1 MQLTLG
7 DSGII
12 KTSFEAICD
21 IVDEVQILV
30 ESNVFRLSALDR
42 SHITFVNLELKK
54 DLFDEY
60 ILEEALK
67 LNVDTEELFKVLKRG
82 KSDDILTFKA
92 DEGNLI
98 IIFENGDT
106 TRTFKIRLIDID
118 YEPPSPPDLEWPI
131 EVKDIPFAL
140 FKQGIQDAEV
150 VSDKVCLA
158 VDPEYFKMNAEG
170 EFGDNDMQY
179 LHGLKVDGSV
189 QSIYSLE
196 KIKSMLKS
204 DKFTPEI
211 QLKLGNNMP
220 LHLSLVHDSGNGILS
235 YLLAPR
241 IESEE

>member
-12 KTSFEAICD
+12 KTCFEAVGD

-30 ESNVFRLSALDR
+30 ESKELRLAALDR
-42 SHITFVNLELKK
+42 SHITFITLKLK
-54 DLFDEY
+54 NGLFDEY
-60 ILEEALK
+60 QLDEPLK
-67 LNVDTEELFKVLKRG
+67 LNVDTEELLKVLKRS
-82 KSDDILTFKA
+82 KSDDIVTFKA

-98 IIFENGDT
+98 VIFENGDT
-106 TRTFKIRLIDID
+106 KRTFKIRLIDID

-150 VSDKVCLA
+150 VSDKVCLG
-158 VDPEYFKMNAEG
+158 VDSEYFKMSAEG

-179 LHGLKVDGSV
+179 LHGLKIDGTV
-189 QSIYSLE
+189 KSIYSLE
-196 KIKSMLKS
+196 KIKSMLKA
-204 DKFTPEI
+204 DKFSPEI
-211 QLKLGNNMP
+211 QLKLGNDMP
-220 LHLSLVHDSGNGILS
+220 LHLSLILDSGDGILS
-235 YLLAPR
+235 FLLAPR